1 MAKLIWLLC
10 LSFVFLSSIINANN
24 ENNFIPKVRRIDTL
38 IDSSVDHHKG
48 PDKHKMIRG
57 GFSNRIIRFDDSH
70 QLLSLGKGFELK
82 YSSNAGESWDN
93 SNLPKQ
99 VKSMK
104 DFSKQEL
111 KQWED
116 TVMNKNYF
124 IPSGIAKDFF
134 HSDKR
139 TFILQSRLHNGFLVT
154 ENKGASF
161 DLISMKGY
169 IDNAVKKLLSKKSK
183 INFTS
188 FELED
193 YYLDTIYTN
202 SDYNNILVNY
212 YITLTDKSNESDNF
226 IGFSLQVSF
235 ISKNRGKSF
244 TFVDAQSDDFFS
256 TQCEFLDKET
266 GDKVSTS
273 DLYCLQKAYEF
284 VESPESFPVIEETKS
299 QLIRSSNLGQSFE
312 VVDEMKDFY
321 ISWLSI
327 NYPYILAYVSK
338 DRYNING
345 EQELYISN
353 DQGKTF
359 KKAIIPTETNSKDED
374 HFVFAVPQDDIIVL
388 IENTYKREADDSSND
403 GNVFLGLR
411 EHVYISDSSGLRF
424 SAVEDRLKDSSKTNN
439 DDLYTY
445 VDRLFNFKGI
455 LTLSRQ
461 KMDFSKDTKEG
472 ALELLIEPGLISFDD
487 GGSWDTFN
495 VKNDEDFICNPES
508 SNDCNLRLIFGSS
521 EVVSQIYGINVG
533 DRLMT
538 PGIASIRGI
547 ISDKS
552 IIDSDLVDQ
561 NTMTFI
567 TRDFG
572 KTWEKAFDHEVYFAY
587 GDYGNIIIG
596 VHGDPNSDGDFVQE
610 FYYSLDQGH
619 TWKEYELKEESGED
633 GLLFWSDIKPLVL
646 DGSGFQFIAS
656 GYKADGSSLN
666 TDYHYIIDFTDAFDK
681 KTCKDDDLEVIKL
694 NSDKCID
701 GKSYSYT
708 KRKPT
713 SECLLRTE
721 FKDLDPM
728 IDICECTEDD
738 FECEAEFVKDSNG
751 NCILDKALVTESGIC
766 LKDKSSTI
774 DLPVKR
780 LKFNNVC
787 KNSNK
792 FNIDK
797 ETLKCEQLGI
807 SKGDDKIIVH
817 DMLEFDGKVVK
828 YQYFNTW
835 EKNSILVRTEV
846 GSLYVSTDA
855 GITFKKFNSLEKGE
869 KIVEVL
875 FNKFFGK
882 IAYILTSNNNVFV
895 TDNAGE
901 TFIKHSD
908 AIPADSIQLAFP
920 LDVNAKDSSKL
931 IYYGGSNCESIF
943 NKDCHA
949 NAYISR
955 DSGKTFTTLLDNAVH
970 CEFLGSTLPD
980 ADDDLIVCEVKH
992 KDQQY
997 SSIVASTD
1005 YFQNDKK
1012 IIYEANSLGF
1022 VSYKNFTVFAIVEE
1036 ENLRAF
1042 ITMDGKEY
1050 AGVQLPK
1057 RFNDFNQR
1065 SFTIAGSTAGS
1076 VIMHLTTEMT
1086 NDMEYGALLKSNYNG
1101 TSFVTIENSVNRDG
1115 HGFIDFEY
1123 VGGLEGVFITNVV
1136 TNPGS
1141 KPKKLKTKISYNDG
1155 GIFRYLTPPVKSF
1168 KGDKYACNGQGLE
1181 KCSLNLHGFTERHD
1195 IRDTLTSG
1203 AGVGLLI
1210 GIGNVGE
1217 TLLPYEQCATYL
1229 STDGGI
1235 SWKEISDKPYQYEFG
1250 DRGNLLVL
1258 ASYEKTDSIL
1268 YSRDQGKTWKTLKI
1282 SDEPIIIHDLITN
1295 PTDSSLNFVLIC
1307 SDFTIAIDFKSLY
1320 ERQCSTDN
1328 ADDFAYK
1335 AVQHPDSKCIF
1346 GHEMD
1351 YIYKKNTEC
1360 YVGMAPL
1367 ENKYKITKN
1376 CACTRD
1382 DYECDY
1388 NYELSE
1394 SGVCK
1399 LVEGLSPLDP
1409 WEMCAKNP
1417 DLVEVFHPTG
1427 YRKIS
1432 LSTCEGGKTL
1442 DKPSSLPQACPGKE
1456 SEFKKLHSV
1465 SSIKSGF
1472 FVMMS
1477 LALMI
1482 ATLWILYDRG
1492 IKRNGGFSRFGEIR
1506 LSDDHED
1513 DGIIEENFADV
1524 IINRIV
1530 SVGVIGFFGLS
1541 NIYRKISKPTANIF
1555 RKAAN
1560 VFGIR
1565 RQGFRNPEYFSVPTD
1580 NAYNTFE
1587 DDSMDDDLLFGND
1600 ADANDLSALNDEDI
1614 NFDVDE
1620 VDSFTPYTDNTNNDD
1635 SNEQSN
1641 A

>member
-1 MAKLIWLLC
+1 MTRLLWLLY
-10 LSFVFLSSIINANN
+10 LSVGLLLSIINAKDDNG
-24 ENNFIPKVRRIDTL
+24 FIPKVRRIDTL
-38 IDSSVDHHKG
+38 IDPSVDHHKG
-48 PDKHKMIRG
+48 PKKHKMKG
-57 GFSNRIIRFDDSH
+57 GFTNRIIRFDDSH
-70 QLLSLGKGFELK
+70 QLLSLSKNYELK
-82 YSSNAGESWDN
+82 YSSNAGESWDS

-104 DFSKQEL
+104 DFSNMEMEKWDDVL
-111 KQWED
+111 KD
-116 TVMNKNYF
+116 KNYF
-124 IPSGIAKDFF
+124 IPLRIAKDHF

-139 TFILQSRLHNGFLVT
+139 TFILQNGLHNGFLVS
-154 ENKGASF
+154 EDKGASF

-169 IDNAVKKLLSKKSK
+169 IDDVVKKILKKNPK
-183 INFTS
+183 INADS

-193 YYLDTIYTN
+193 YFLDTIYTN
-202 SDYNNILVNY
+202 SDFNNILVNY
-212 YITLTDKSNESDNF
+212 YITLTGKSSEIDNRVGMSFQISFVSKDK
-226 IGFSLQVSF
+226 
-235 ISKNRGKSF
+235 GKSF
-244 TFVDAQSDDFFS
+244 TFMDSPSDGFFP
-256 TQCEFLDKET
+256 TECEFLDKET
-266 GDKVSTS
+266 GDKTSTS
-273 DLYCLQKAYEF
+273 ELYCLQRSYEL
-284 VESPESFPVIEETKS
+284 VEDSESVSGIQETMS

-312 VVDEMKDFY
+312 VIDETKDLY
-321 ISWLSI
+321 VTWLSI
-327 NYPYILAYVSK
+327 FHPYILVYVSK
-338 DRYNING
+338 DKFNPNG

-359 KKAIIPTETNSKDED
+359 KKANVPTDTNNKDED
-374 HFVFAVPQDDIIVL
+374 HYFFAQPQDDVVVL
-388 IENTYKREADDSSND
+388 TKSIFKKEAEDEMDLFNI
-403 GNVFLGLR
+403 R
-411 EHVYISDSSGLRF
+411 QKVYISDSSGLRF
-424 SAVEDRLKDSSKTNN
+424 SAL
-439 DDLYTY
+439 DDLLQDSPITDYGDMFTY
-445 VDRLFNFKGI
+445 VSRLFNFKGV
-455 LTLSRQ
+455 LALSRQ
-461 KMDFSKDTKEG
+461 KMDFLRQDSKDG
-472 ALELLIEPGLISFDD
+472 SVDLVIDPALISFDD
-487 GGSWDTFN
+487 GNSWETFN
-495 VKNDEDFICNPES
+495 VKNDKDFMCNPEVS
-508 SNDCNLRLIFGSS
+508 TNCKFRMALGLS
-521 EVVSQIYGINVG
+521 EFVSLYGIDVG
-533 DRLMT
+533 ERLMT
-538 PGIASIRGI
+538 PGIASIKGI
-547 ISDKS
+547 ISD
-552 IIDSDLVDQ
+552 DSVMDSGVVDKK
-561 NTMTFI
+561 TMTFI

-572 KTWEKAFDHEVYFAY
+572 KTWEKAFNHEVHFAY
-587 GDYGNIIIG
+587 GDYGNIIVG
-596 VHGDPNSDGDFVQE
+596 VHGDPNSDGDFIQE
-610 FYYSLDQGH
+610 FYFSLDQGQ
-619 TWKEYELKEESGED
+619 TWEEYELKEENAED
-633 GLLFWSDIKPLVL
+633 GMLFWSNIKPLVS

-656 GYKADGSSLN
+656 GYKVDGSRMN
-666 TDYHYIIDFTDAFDK
+666 TDFHYIIDFSDAFDK
-681 KTCKDDDLEVIKL
+681 KTCKNDDLEIIKL
-694 NSDKCID
+694 NADKCID

-708 KRKPT
+708 KRKPN
-713 SECLLRTE
+713 SKCLLRTE
-721 FKDLDPM
+721 FKDLEAT
-728 IDICECTEDD
+728 IDICECTETD
-738 FECEAEFVKDSNG
+738 FECESAFVKDSNG
-751 NCILDKALVTESGIC
+751 NCNLDKALVTESGIC
-766 LKDKSSTI
+766 LKDKSSSL

-792 FNIDK
+792 FNIEKKRVD
-797 ETLKCEQLGI
+797 CDQLGL
-807 SKGDDKIIVH
+807 SKGDDKITVH

-855 GITFKKFNSLEKGE
+855 GISFKKFNSLEKGE

-875 FNKFFGK
+875 FNKYFGK
-882 IAYILTSNNNVFV
+882 IAYILTSNNNVFA
-895 TDNAGE
+895 TENAGE
-901 TFIKHSD
+901 TFVKHTD

-931 IYYGGSNCESIF
+931 IYYGGSHCESIF

-949 NAYISR
+949 NAYISN
-955 DSGKTFTTLLDNAVH
+955 DSGRTFTTLLENAVH
-970 CEFLGSTLPD
+970 CEFLGSTLPE

-1005 YFQNDKK
+1005 YFQNDNKV
-1012 IIYEANSLGF
+1012 IYEANSLGF
-1022 VSYKNFTVFAIVEE
+1022 VSYKNFTVFAIVEK

-1057 RFNDFNQR
+1057 RFNSFNQR

-1076 VIMHLTTEMT
+1076 IIMHLTTEMGT
-1086 NDMEYGALLKSNYNG
+1086 DMEYGALLKSNYNG
-1101 TSFVTIENSVNRDG
+1101 TSFVTIENSVNRDE

-1155 GIFRYLTPPVKSF
+1155 GIFRYLNPPKKSF
-1168 KGDKYACNGQGLE
+1168 KGEKYSCSGQGLE

-1195 IRDTLTSG
+1195 IRDTMTSG

-1217 TLLPYEQCATYL
+1217 GLLPYEECATYL

-1235 SWKEISDKPYQYEFG
+1235 SWEEISDKPFQYEFG

-1258 ASYEKTDSIL
+1258 ASYDKTDSIL
-1268 YSRDQGKTWKTLKI
+1268 YSRDQGKNWKTLKI
-1282 SDEPIIIHDLITN
+1282 SDEPILIHDLITN

-1307 SDFTIAIDFKSLY
+1307 SDFTIAIDFMPLY
-1320 ERQCSTDN
+1320 QRQCSADN
-1328 ADDFAYK
+1328 AGDFAYK

-1351 YIYKKNTEC
+1351 YIYKKNTDC
-1360 YVGMAPL
+1360 FVGMAPL

-1388 NYELSE
+1388 NYELSD

-1409 WEMCAKNP
+1409 WEICAKNP

-1442 DKPSSLPQACPGKE
+1442 DKPPSLPQACPGKE
-1456 SEFKKLHSV
+1456 TEFKKLHSV
-1465 SSIKSGF
+1465 SSMKSGI
-1472 FVMMS
+1472 FVVLS
-1477 LALMI
+1477 LVLMI
-1482 ATLWILYDRG
+1482 VTLWVVYDRG

-1513 DGIIEENFADV
+1513 DGIIEENLADV

-1541 NIYRKISKPTANIF
+1541 NIYSKIRKPTSNIF
-1555 RKAAN
+1555 KKAAN

-1565 RQGFRNPEYFSVPTD
+1565 RQGFRNPEYFSVPTE
-1580 NAYNTFE
+1580 NNYNTFE

-1600 ADANDLSALNDEDI
+1600 ADANDLSALNDEDM

-1620 VDSFTPYTDNTNNDD
+1620 VDSFTPYTDNTHNEHLD
-1635 SNEQSN
+1635 EQSN

>member
-1 MAKLIWLLC
+1 MAKFLWLLY
-10 LSFVFLSSIINANN
+10 LSFGLLLSIINAKDDNG
-24 ENNFIPKVRRIDTL
+24 FIPKVTRIDTL
-38 IDSSVDHHKG
+38 IDPSVDHNKG
-48 PDKHKMIRG
+48 PKKHKMRG
-57 GFSNRIIRFDDSH
+57 GFANRIIRFDDSH
-70 QLLSLGKGFELK
+70 QLLSLGKNFELK

-93 SNLPKQ
+93 SNVPKQ

-104 DFSKQEL
+104 DL
-111 KQWED
+111 KKGD
-116 TVMNKNYF
+116 DIFKDKNYF
-124 IPSGIAKDFF
+124 IPLRIAKDYF

-139 TFILQSRLHNGFLVT
+139 TFVIQNGLHNGFLVS
-154 ENKGASF
+154 EDKGASF

-169 IDNAVKKLLSKKSK
+169 IDDAAKKLLKKNPK
-183 INFTS
+183 INAES

-193 YYLDTIYTN
+193 YFLDTIYTN
-202 SDYNNILVNY
+202 SDFNNILVNY
-212 YITLTDKSNESDNF
+212 YITLAEKTSEGEFNAGFSF
-226 IGFSLQVSF
+226 QIGFVS
-235 ISKNRGKSF
+235 KDKGKSF
-244 TFVDAQSDDFFS
+244 TFLDAQNDGFFS
-256 TQCEFLDKET
+256 TECEFLDKET
-266 GDKVSTS
+266 GDKISTS
-273 DLYCLQKAYEF
+273 ELYCLQNAFEF
-284 VESPESFPVIEETKS
+284 VENSESLPMIEETRS
-299 QLIRSSNLGQSFE
+299 QLLRSSNLGQSFE
-312 VVDEMKDFY
+312 VIDDLKDFY
-321 ISWLSI
+321 VTWLSI
-327 NYPYILAYVSK
+327 YHPYILVYVSK
-338 DRYNING
+338 DQYNPNG

-359 KKAIIPTETNSKDED
+359 KKATVPIDTNNKDED
-374 HFVFAVPQDDIIVL
+374 HFFFAFPQDDIIVL
-388 IENTYKREADDSSND
+388 TKSTFKKETDDKSD
-403 GNVFLGLR
+403 VELVFFEMR
-411 EHVYISDSSGLRF
+411 QKVYISDSSGLRF
-424 SAVEDRLKDSSKTNN
+424 TAV
-439 DDLYTY
+439 DDFPEHPSNTDYGEMITY
-445 VDRLFNFKGI
+445 VNRLFNFKGV
-455 LTLSRQ
+455 LALSRQ
-461 KMDFSKDTKEG
+461 KMDFLRDNSKEG
-472 ALELLIEPGLISFDD
+472 SLELVIDPGLISFDD
-487 GGSWDTFN
+487 GNTWDTFK
-495 VKNDEDFICNPES
+495 VKNDKDFICNPETS
-508 SNDCNLRLIFGSS
+508 PSCKFRIALGSS
-521 EVVSQIYGINVG
+521 EFVSQLYDIDVG
-533 DRLMT
+533 ERLMT
-538 PGIASIRGI
+538 PGIASIQGI
-547 ISDKS
+547 ISEDAV
-552 IIDSDLVDQ
+552 IDSDVADKK
-561 NTMTFI
+561 TMTFM

-572 KTWEKAFDHEVYFAY
+572 KTWEKVFDHEVHFAY

-596 VHGDPNSDGDFVQE
+596 VHGDPNSDGDFIQE
-610 FYYSLDQGH
+610 FYYSLDQGQ
-619 TWKEYELKEESGED
+619 TWKEYELKEENGED
-633 GLLFWSDIKPLVL
+633 GLLFWSDIKPMVL

-656 GYKADGSSLN
+656 GYKVDGSRLN

-681 KTCKDDDLEVIKL
+681 KACGDDDLEIIKL

-701 GKSYSYT
+701 GKSYSYS
-708 KRKPT
+708 KRKPN
-713 SECLLRTE
+713 SECLIRTE
-721 FKDLDPM
+721 FKDLEAT
-728 IDICECTEDD
+728 IDICECTEAD
-738 FECEAEFVKDSNG
+738 FECESEFVKDSNG
-751 NCILDKALVTESGIC
+751 NCNLDKALLTESGIC
-766 LKDKSSTI
+766 LKDKSSSL

-780 LKFNNVC
+780 LKYNNVC

-792 FNIDK
+792 FNIEKKTVNCD
-797 ETLKCEQLGI
+797 QLGI

-817 DMLEFDGKVVK
+817 DMLEFDGKVAK

-835 EKNSILVRTEV
+835 EKNSILVRTDV

-855 GITFKKFNSLEKGE
+855 GISFKKFNSLEKGE

-875 FNKFFGK
+875 FNKYFGK
-882 IAYILTSNNNVFV
+882 VAYILTSNNNVFA

-901 TFIKHSD
+901 TFVKHAD

-949 NAYISR
+949 NAYISK
-955 DSGKTFTTLLDNAVH
+955 DSGKTFSTLLENAVH
-970 CEFLGSTLPD
+970 CEFLGSTLPE

-1005 YFQNDKK
+1005 YFQNDNRV
-1012 IIYEANSLGF
+1012 IYEANSLGF
-1022 VSYKNFTVFAIVEE
+1022 VSYKNFTVFAIVEK

-1076 VIMHLTTEMT
+1076 IIMHLTTEMGT
-1086 NDMEYGALLKSNYNG
+1086 DMEYGALLKSNYNG
-1101 TSFVTIENSVNRDG
+1101 TSFVTIENSVNRDE

-1141 KPKKLKTKISYNDG
+1141 KPKELKTKISYNDG
-1155 GIFRYLTPPVKSF
+1155 GIFRYLTPPTKSF
-1168 KGDKYACNGQGLE
+1168 KGDKYSCSGQGLE

-1195 IRDTLTSG
+1195 IRDTMTSG

-1217 TLLPYEQCATYL
+1217 GLLPYEECATYL

-1235 SWKEISDKPYQYEFG
+1235 SWEEISDKPYQYEFG

-1282 SDEPIIIHDLITN
+1282 SDEPIFIHDLITN

-1328 ADDFAYK
+1328 AGDFAYK

-1360 YVGMAPL
+1360 FVGMAPL
-1367 ENKYKITKN
+1367 KNKYKITKN

-1409 WEMCAKNP
+1409 WEICAKDP

-1456 SEFKKLHSV
+1456 TEFKKLHSV
-1465 SSIKSGF
+1465 SSIKSGI
-1472 FVMMS
+1472 FVVLS

-1482 ATLWILYDRG
+1482 VTLWIVYDRG

-1524 IINRIV
+1524 VINRIV

-1541 NIYRKISKPTANIF
+1541 NIYSKIRKPTSNIF
-1555 RKAAN
+1555 KKAAN
-1560 VFGIR
+1560 VFGVR
-1565 RQGFRNPEYFSVPTD
+1565 RQGFRNPEYFSVPTE
-1580 NAYNTFE
+1580 NNYNTFE

-1600 ADANDLSALNDEDI
+1600 ADANDLSALNDEDM

-1620 VDSFTPYTDNTNNDD
+1620 VDSFTPYSDMTNNEDL
-1635 SNEQSN
+1635 NEQSN